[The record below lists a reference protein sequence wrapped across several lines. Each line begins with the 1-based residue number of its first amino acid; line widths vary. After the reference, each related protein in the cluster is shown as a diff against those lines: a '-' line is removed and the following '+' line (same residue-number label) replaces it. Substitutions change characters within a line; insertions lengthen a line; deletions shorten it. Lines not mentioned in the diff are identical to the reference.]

1 MIRNNCEVQQMIE
14 VNAKKARGELSSL
27 LKRVEEGEEVVISR
41 RGRKVAKMV
50 SLREGPRKL
59 PSLEAFRAEVRISG
73 GTLSQT
79 VVRSREEERY

>member
-1 MIRNNCEVQQMIE
+1 MIE

-41 RGRKVAKMV
+41 RGRKVVKMV
-50 SLREGPRKL
+50 SLREGPKRL
-59 PSLEAFRAEVRISG
+59 PSLKAFRAGVRISG
-73 GTLSQT
+73 EPLSHT

>member
-1 MIRNNCEVQQMIE
+1 MIE

-27 LKRVEEGEEVVISR
+27 LKRVEEGEVVVISR

-50 SLREGPRKL
+50 SFREAPKRL
-59 PSLEAFRAEVRISG
+59 PSLKDFRAGVRIG
-73 GTLSQT
+73 GEPLGHT

>member
-1 MIRNNCEVQQMIE
+1 MIE

-50 SLREGPRKL
+50 SLREGPRRL
-59 PSLEAFRAEVRISG
+59 PSLKGFRAGVRISG
-73 GTLSQT
+73 
-79 VVRSREEERY
+79 ER